1 MDTAS
6 SDSTRSKTE
15 TVVHYRFMPSTT
27 GVTMELWEP
36 VRHAQRN
43 SAPYQFRWQH
53 QYASER
59 EALAALQQ
67 YLTVNSITTA
77 IAAKVSDGD
86 VAASE
91 TVVTLGLA

>member
-6 SDSTRSKTE
+6 PDSTASKTE
-15 TVVHYRFMPSTT
+15 TVVHYRFMPSIA

-36 VRHAQRN
+36 VRHAQQN

-67 YLTVNSITTA
+67 YLLVNSITTA
-77 IAAKVSDGD
+77 IAAQVSDSN
-86 VAASE
+86 VAASA
-91 TVVTLGLA
+91 TVVTLGHP